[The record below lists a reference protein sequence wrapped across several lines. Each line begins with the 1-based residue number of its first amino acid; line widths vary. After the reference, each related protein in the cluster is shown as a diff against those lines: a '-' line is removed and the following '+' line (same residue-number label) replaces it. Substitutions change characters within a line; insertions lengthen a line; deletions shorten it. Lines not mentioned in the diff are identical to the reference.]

1 MTGLVRLSPSVFF
14 GNGVNGPQTTLDSFL
29 TAKAREPLSHAEGG
43 ASGEIDPEE
52 FAKALLRCHE
62 MVTSCTGLD
71 VREGLYELFKLLL
84 VKMHEEGSGGA
95 LTSSS
100 VGPALEGAKA
110 RGLFCS
116 EEAVRLDSNTL
127 REVLKL
133 LRGYRLSGV
142 RKDALG
148 AGLEAFLRR
157 VGRSL
162 GAFLTPREIV
172 EFMVGLADPKVGEA
186 VLDPACGAGYFL
198 MWSLLH
204 QLNAGGD
211 VAELGERLWGIDIDP
226 FFAKLSRIN
235 LKLLGADARIFRANT
250 LDLIDD
256 PVREEHEAVRSAL
269 KEVLDRGGFDV
280 ILANP
285 PFGRGRGSLV
295 TDRRI
300 LEKYESGRGRRSQ
313 VPEILFVELCVRLL
327 RPGGRAVLVVPRGI
341 LNNRGKDYVA
351 LRKYVMRECLVKA
364 VVDLPE
370 GAFRQYGTDV
380 ITSVLFVQRKRSPE
394 EEQEHIF
401 MAIATHVGYDTRSE
415 RYRRIP
421 QNDLPIILNEYRE
434 VEKEGAEG
442 DSRVSTA

>member
-1 MTGLVRLSPSVFF
+1 MDRYGS
-14 GNGVNGPQTTLDSFL
+14 QTTLDSFL

-43 ASGEIDPEE
+43 VSGETDPEE
-52 FAKALLRCHE
+52 FAKVLLRCHE

-84 VKMHEEGSGGA
+84 VKMREEGSGGV
-95 LTSSS
+95 LTFGS

-110 RGLFCS
+110 QGLFCS
-116 EEAVRLDSNTL
+116 EEAVRLDSSTL

-142 RKDALG
+142 RKGALG
-148 AGLEAFLRR
+148 AGLESFLRR

-172 EFMVGLADPKVGEA
+172 EFMVGLADPKVGET

-204 QLNAGGD
+204 MEKGGD
-211 VAELGERLWGIDIDP
+211 AEELGNRLWGIDIDP
-226 FFAKLSRIN
+226 FFARLSRIN
-235 LKLLGADARIFRANT
+235 LKLLGADARIFRANS
-250 LDLIDD
+250 LDLIED
-256 PVREEHEAVRSAL
+256 PVREEHEPVRSAL

-300 LEKYESGRGRRSQ
+300 LEKYENGRGRRSQ

-327 RPGGRAVLVVPRGI
+327 RPSGRAVLVVPRGI
-341 LNNRGKDYVA
+341 LNNRGRDYVA
-351 LRKYVMRECLVKA
+351 LRKYVMRECLLKA
-364 VVDLPE
+364 VVDLPA
-370 GAFRQYGTDV
+370 GAFRQYGTDAMA
-380 ITSVLFVQRKRSPE
+380 SVLFVQKKRSPE
-394 EEQEHIF
+394 EEQGPIF
-401 MAIATHVGYDTRSE
+401 MAIATHVGYDTCSE
-415 RYRRIP
+415 RYRRTP
-421 QNDLPIILNEYRE
+421 QNDLPVILNEYRE
-434 VEKEGAEG
+434 TMKGGGAEG
-442 DSRVSTA
+442 DSRASTA